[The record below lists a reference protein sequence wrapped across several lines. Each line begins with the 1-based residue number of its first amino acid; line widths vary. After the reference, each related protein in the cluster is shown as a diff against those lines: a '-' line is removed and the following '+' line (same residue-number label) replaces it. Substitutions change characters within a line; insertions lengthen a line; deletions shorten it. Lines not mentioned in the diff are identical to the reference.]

1 MIWPALY
8 SIRDDAGLEST
19 GLRTAFDGMIDL
31 GGSDNP
37 CANWIMSSGY
47 WDSSKVW
54 INDCLWINE
63 AD

>member
-1 MIWPALY
+1 MLAPLEPFAVFEPFRVALDTGATPAP
-8 SIRDDAGLEST
+8 
-19 GLRTAFDGMIDL
+19 
-31 GGSDNP
+31 NP
-37 CANWIMSSGY
+37 CANWILSTGY